1 MDKEDHFWV
10 LFDFLQDIERDIPE
24 DLSNEMVEVKGALN
38 LKIHPISEY
47 QVAMPY
53 GDVVL
58 VVCML
63 HDYIKQLDEIKRDD
77 IQWKAYYRG
86 RFEKMAN
93 RLASQIDYDY
103 EAALEKCKKK
113 QEKESKS
120 DIGEE
125 AMALT
130 VKYGFR
136 KGKGEKAGEN
146 QGMAEEA
153 NGEGRDTPDADEK
166 EHSGRKN

>member
-1 MDKEDHFWV
+1 
-10 LFDFLQDIERDIPE
+10 
-24 DLSNEMVEVKGALN
+24 
-38 LKIHPISEY
+38 
-47 QVAMPY
+47 
-53 GDVVL
+53 
-58 VVCML
+58 
-63 HDYIKQLDEIKRDD
+63 
-77 IQWKAYYRG
+77 
-86 RFEKMAN
+86 MAN
-93 RLASQIDYDY
+93 RLAGQIDYDY

-166 EHSGRKN
+166 EYPGR